1 MRLKVEGVLEEC
13 FRILAKGFAL
23 LVVDVDESLL
33 LVKCLDENVSEAEHL
48 DAVAGDLE
56 HRWDVGPDVLGLQ
69 ARVVLVLIT
78 LV

>member
-33 LVKCLDENVSEAEHL
+33 LVECLDENVSEAEHL

-56 HRWDVGPDVLGLQ
+56 H
-69 ARVVLVLIT
+69 
-78 LV
+78 